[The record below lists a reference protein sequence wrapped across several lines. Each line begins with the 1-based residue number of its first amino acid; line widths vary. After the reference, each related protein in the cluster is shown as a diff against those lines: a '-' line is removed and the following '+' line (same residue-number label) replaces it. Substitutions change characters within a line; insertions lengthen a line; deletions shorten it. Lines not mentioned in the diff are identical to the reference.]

1 MCSSLRCCLCSTGA
15 HARALQHYETHVRA
29 AWGGG
34 LNAAGL
40 RNACYTDAQVVFLQV
55 KIRGYF
61 FPKNVFLVSLTARLV
76 HRIYRSRRQNSPTL

>member
-1 MCSSLRCCLCSTGA
+1 MQHPSSITVTNSMCAHSHQYDVCSSLRCCLCSTGA

-55 KIRGYF
+55 T
-61 FPKNVFLVSLTARLV
+61 FLVLFL
-76 HRIYRSRRQNSPTL
+76 